1 MLLSF
6 QFSLFFSPPLFSFFF
21 LCQLFLQVLYL
32 LVFFFEPNIKR
43 SFFLFQSSFHL
54 FKLHLENFLSFFFLF
69 FNATVVPSPAVF
81 LECPLFADL
90 FLAAVYAGNFLSTPC
105 ASFRFATVAPS
116 LSDLF
121 VKVLLDCLS
130 LPAAAPASAVVSKG
144 LLFAGPFLRAVD
156 ATHFLLPPSP

>member
-6 QFSLFFSPPLFSFFF
+6 QFPLFFSLH
-21 LCQLFLQVLYL
+21 LCF
-32 LVFFFEPNIKR
+32 R
-43 SFFLFQSSFHL
+43 SSFSVNC
-54 FKLHLENFLSFFFLF
+54 FYKLSICWSLSLSRILNAVSSSFSRRSISLSCSWKISFRFLPF
-69 FNATVVPSPAVF
+69 FNATVVLSPAIF

-90 FLAAVYAGNFLSTPC
+90 FPAAVYAGNFLSTPC